1 MASLKLPQY
10 MSALPKMMF
19 SRKSARFGYW
29 YSFSLY
35 LFILERYH

>member
-10 MSALPKMMF
+10 MSALPKTMF